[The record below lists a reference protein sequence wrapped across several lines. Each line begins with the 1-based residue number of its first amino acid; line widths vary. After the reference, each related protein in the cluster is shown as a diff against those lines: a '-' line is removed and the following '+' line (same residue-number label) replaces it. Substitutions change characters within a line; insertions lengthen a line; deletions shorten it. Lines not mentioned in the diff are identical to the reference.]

1 MKLRVFY
8 IMQLIENII
17 NNGWDK
23 FQLFFTKLFLF
34 LYECMLKLGWILRKT
49 KDMRMILFFL
59 LGVNRLNTLRLDA
72 NASWLCIIFTILGW
86 VSQDLKLATIINEIS
101 KYCTVVLQN
110 IFLVTTETLE
120 IVRKFSSIVFKCIS
134 FVIAHFAI
142 LWYNIIKS

>member
-8 IMQLIENII
+8 IMQLIKNII

-34 LYECMLKLGWILRKT
+34 LYECALLKLGWILQKT
-49 KDMRMILFFL
+49 KDMKVILFFL
-59 LGVNRLNTLRLDA
+59 KGVNRLNTSHLDA

-101 KYCTVVLQN
+101 KYCTVVLRN

-120 IVRKFSSIVFKCIS
+120 IVRKFSSIVF
-134 FVIAHFAI
+134 
-142 LWYNIIKS
+142 